1 MHSSGWPLFS
11 SYSAWLSYNV
21 LKNMV
26 KLILEQFC
34 MCLCLVEVAVINVTC
49 VVVTLDWQH
58 SIFLPVL
65 WRSQI
70 QTVELS
76 KMCQRGSTPCW
87 YAAGAFIWNEHK
99 ARCPMNRKNISIIGS
114 GETLYIKEAHEHLVA
129 KIEGYAQVQWLRN
142 CSAESIT
149 FTNTYTHT
157 YRYLSISICW
167 L

>member
-11 SYSAWLSYNV
+11 SYSARPSYNV

-34 MCLCLVEVAVINVTC
+34 MCLCLVEVAVINVT
-49 VVVTLDWQH
+49 TLDWQH
-58 SIFLPVL
+58 SKFLPVL

-70 QTVELS
+70 QTVEMS

-114 GETLYIKEAHEHLVA
+114 GETLYMKEAHEHLVA

-142 CSAESIT
+142 CSSAESIT

-157 YRYLSISICW
+157 YRYLFISICW